1 MSAVTVDNK
10 PQAAASS
17 WTENGSDAPYRTVS
31 RAAVFSLILAIAG
44 IASLFS
50 PWMLV
55 IPVCGVICGVVA
67 LSNIKRYPLELSGTG
82 LAKTGLAIS
91 GLFLTVAPTYHGY
104 VYLTEVPEGYERISF
119 WTLSTKS
126 YEPDYP
132 TQDALSLNGKPIF
145 IKGYIHPT
153 SVSSSKAK
161 KFILIPDLGTC
172 CFGGQPRLTDMIE
185 VTLTGNQTVKPSLRQ
200 IKLAG
205 VLKVDTSLKPVKE
218 LQGVFYQLKADYLK

>member
-1 MSAVTVDNK
+1 MSAVSLSDNTETAQ
-10 PQAAASS
+10 P

-31 RAAVFSLILAIAG
+31 RAAVFALILGLAG
-44 IASLFS
+44 ASSLLS
-50 PWMLV
+50 PWMII
-55 IPVCGVICGVVA
+55 IPMCGLLCGLVA
-67 LSNIKRYPLELSGTG
+67 LSNIKRYPLELSGSA
-82 LAKTGLAIS
+82 LAKIGMAVS
-91 GLFLTVAPTYHGY
+91 GLLLVVAPSYHGY

-119 WTLSTKS
+119 SLLSTKS
-126 YEPDYP
+126 YEPDLP

-153 SVSSSKAK
+153 SISSSKAK

-185 VTLTGNQTVKPSLRQ
+185 VTLTGDQTVRPSLRK

-205 VLKVDTSLKPVKE
+205 VLKVDTTLKPHRE
-218 LQGVFYQLKADYLK
+218 LQGVFYQLKADYLQ

>member
-1 MSAVTVDNK
+1 MSAVTVENN
-10 PQAAASS
+10 PQAAPS
-17 WTENGSDAPYRTVS
+17 WTENSNDAPYRTVS
-31 RAAVFSLILAIAG
+31 RAAVFSLILGIAG
-44 IASLFS
+44 IASLLS
-50 PWMLV
+50 PWMV
-55 IPVCGVICGVVA
+55 AIPVCGLICGVVA
-67 LSNIKRYPLELSGTG
+67 LMNIKRYPLELSGSG
-82 LAKTGLAIS
+82 LAKLGLIVS
-91 GLFLTVAPTYHGY
+91 GMLAVVAPSYHTY
-104 VYLTEVPEGYERISF
+104 VYFTEVPEGYQRISF
-119 WTLSTKS
+119 WVLSTKS

-185 VTLTGNQTVKPSLRQ
+185 VTLTGDQTVKPSLRQ
-200 IKLAG
+200 VKLAG

-218 LQGVFYQLKADYLK
+218 LQGVFYQLKADYLQ

>member
-1 MSAVTVDNK
+1 MSAVTLENSS
-10 PQAAASS
+10 QAAPS
-17 WTENGSDAPYRTVS
+17 WTENGNDAPYRTVS
-31 RAAVFSLILAIAG
+31 RAAVFSLILGLAG
-44 IASLFS
+44 FASLLS
-50 PWMLV
+50 PWMIV
-55 IPVCGVICGVVA
+55 IPISGLICGLVA
-67 LSNIKRYPLELSGTG
+67 LANIKRYPLELSGSG
-82 LAKTGLAIS
+82 LAKLGLATS
-91 GLFLTVAPTYHGY
+91 AVLGVTSPSYHTY
-104 VYLTEVPEGYERISF
+104 VYFTEVPDGYERVSF
-119 WTLSTKS
+119 WVLSTKS

-132 TQDALSLNGKPIF
+132 SKDALSLNGKSVF

-153 SVSSSKAK
+153 SVSSSKAN

-205 VLKVDTSLKPVKE
+205 VLKVDTNIKPVKE

>member
-1 MSAVTVDNK
+1 MSAVTVDNN
-10 PQAAASS
+10 PQAAPS

-31 RAAVFSLILAIAG
+31 RAAVFSLILGLAG
-44 IASLFS
+44 IASLLS
-50 PWMLV
+50 PWMIV
-55 IPVCGVICGVVA
+55 IPISGLICGAVA
-67 LSNIKRYPLELSGTG
+67 LANIKRYPLELSGAG
-82 LAKTGLAIS
+82 LAKTGLAVSAMLGI
-91 GLFLTVAPTYHGY
+91 VAPAYHTY
-104 VYLTEVPEGYERISF
+104 VYFTEVPDGYERVSF
-119 WTLSTKS
+119 WILSTKS

-132 TQDALSLNGKPIF
+132 TKDALDLNGKPIF

-153 SVSSSKAK
+153 SISSSKAK

-185 VTLTGNQTVKPSLRQ
+185 VTLTGDQTVKPSLRQ

-218 LQGVFYQLKADYLK
+218 LQGVFYQLKADYLQ